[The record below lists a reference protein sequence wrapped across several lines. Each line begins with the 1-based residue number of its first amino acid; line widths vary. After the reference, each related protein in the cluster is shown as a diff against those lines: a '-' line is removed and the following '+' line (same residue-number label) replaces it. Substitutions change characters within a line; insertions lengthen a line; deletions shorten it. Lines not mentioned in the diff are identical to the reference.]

1 MNFIIEKN
9 ALLDNL
15 NKVSKAIT
23 GKSTIEALKGVLI
36 QVMDG
41 KIIMMGSDMDLSIIA
56 FGVCEVIEPGSI
68 LVNAKILID
77 IVRKLPNDKI
87 TIQIQQDMVN
97 ISCRKSEF
105 TIVKM
110 DENTYPKF
118 PEQQNPVDITVSKE
132 IFKSMVGQVHFAV
145 SQDDSRPILRGIL
158 FEIKEKMLRL
168 VALDGYRLAYT
179 SNSISSDIS
188 ELSAVIDGKSLYS
201 ISRLMDNA
209 GDVRLSVTDNHIQL
223 KFNNVIVA
231 SRLLEGKYIA
241 YETLLPSESELE
253 ITINRLQLLDA
264 IDRCTLITIDN
275 PVIKIKINENKII
288 DVFSDSKKGKASEQL
303 VCSDMEGSRTELD
316 IAFNGRYLLDILNNI
331 ECKDLIMKFKNG
343 VSPCIC
349 CPSDNPNIKQ
359 LILPVR
365 LSSNNK

>member
-1 MNFIIEKN
+1 MNFLIEKN

-23 GKSTIEALKGVLI
+23 GKSTIDALKGILI

-68 LVNAKILID
+68 LVDAKILTD

-87 TIQIQQDMVN
+87 TIQIQENMVN
-97 ISCRKSEF
+97 ISCQKSEF

-118 PEQQNPVDITVSKE
+118 PEQKNAVDITVSKE
-132 IFKSMVGQVHFAV
+132 ILKNMIGQVHFAI

-179 SNSISSDIS
+179 SNSITEDM

-209 GDVRLSVTDNHIQL
+209 GDVKLSLTNNHIQL

-241 YETLLPSESELE
+241 YETLLPAESELD
-253 ITINRLQLLDA
+253 ITMNRSQLLGA
-264 IDRCTLITIDN
+264 IDRCTLITTDN

-288 DVFSDSKKGKASEQL
+288 DVFSDSKRGKASEQL
-303 VCSDMEGSRTELD
+303 VCSDMKGSRTELD

-331 ECKDLIMKFKNG
+331 ECTDLIMKFKNG